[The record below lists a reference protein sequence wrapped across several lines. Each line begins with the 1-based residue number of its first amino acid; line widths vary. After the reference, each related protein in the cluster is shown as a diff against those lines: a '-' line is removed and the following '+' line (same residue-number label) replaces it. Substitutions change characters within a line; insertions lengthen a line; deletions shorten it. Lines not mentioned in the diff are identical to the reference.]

1 MKTWFTSDLHI
12 GHTLVAHHRAMEA
25 GICAPW
31 EAPEIDAFVTAWHD
45 RTLAAGWDESVKP
58 DDLVWV
64 LGDISAGGSRAQ
76 RAALEW
82 LAARPGRKRLIA
94 GNHDGCHP
102 LHRDSHKW
110 QPEYLRVFETVQSA
124 GRIRV
129 NGVNVLL
136 SHFPYWADRGEVRYM
151 QWRLRNIGEP
161 LIHGH
166 THSDERLDGRE
177 IHVGLDAWNLK
188 PVVMQ
193 NIEEL
198 VAEAVRPRPDIVA
211 GGRGILALNRTTTSS
226 APTEH

>member
-45 RTLAAGWDESVKP
+45 RTLAALWDGMIGAN
-58 DDLVWV
+58 DLVWV

-76 RAALEW
+76 REALDW

-102 LHRDSHKW
+102 MHRDCHKW

-129 NGVNVLL
+129 QGVNVLL
-136 SHFPYWADRGEVRYM
+136 SHFPYEADRGEPRYR
-151 QWRLRNIGEP
+151 QWRLPDQGE
-161 LIHGH
+161 LLLHGH
-166 THSDERLDGRE
+166 THSAKRANRHEL
-177 IHVGLDAWNLK
+177 HVGVDAWNLK
-188 PVVMQ
+188 PVAMQ
-193 NIEEL
+193 TIEQHVTEMTTHL
-198 VAEAVRPRPDIVA
+198 PDHWT
-211 GGRGILALNRTTTSS
+211 ALKGTT
-226 APTEH
+226 